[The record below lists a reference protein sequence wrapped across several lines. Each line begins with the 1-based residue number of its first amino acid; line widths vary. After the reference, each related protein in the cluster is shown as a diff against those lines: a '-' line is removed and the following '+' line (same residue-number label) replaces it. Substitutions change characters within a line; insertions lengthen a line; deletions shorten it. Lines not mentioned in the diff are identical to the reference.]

1 MCVSVRVCVLVYV
14 CGGGGGVG
22 LGSGLR
28 EGVLEFSE
36 MGVGLLKMG
45 SGRF

>member
-1 MCVSVRVCVLVYV
+1 MCVYVLVYV
-14 CGGGGGVG
+14 CGGGGRVG
-22 LGSGLR
+22 LGLGLG

-36 MGVGLLKMG
+36 TGGRGGLKMG